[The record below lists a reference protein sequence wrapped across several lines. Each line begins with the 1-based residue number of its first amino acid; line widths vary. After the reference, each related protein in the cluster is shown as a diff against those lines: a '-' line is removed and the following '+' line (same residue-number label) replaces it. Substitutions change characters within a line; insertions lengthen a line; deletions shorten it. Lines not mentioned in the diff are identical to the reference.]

1 MNTKIN
7 EAINEILNQF
17 GDKYIINSQ
26 INKSKVLMDLENYDK
41 GLLEKFLSNEI
52 IKNNFSLSIEGN
64 TIIQINK
71 LKEVFEADEY
81 WQDSFTKYSKKIGLT
96 TNGRFLDEETDVVLD
111 FPYKDTVLKAS
122 MSREDTYK
130 NDLRPNEPF
139 LNEIIAKE
147 EIDVL
152 LDKKILINAKKYDS
166 KGSHEI
172 NEFVKDDNLII
183 KGNNLLALHMLRDKF
198 AGKIKLIYIDPPYN
212 TGNDS
217 FDYNDKFSVS
227 SWLVFMKNRLEI
239 AKDLLTE
246 DGLIFVHIDI
256 SRTNS
261 NNFVGTSMQPYLHVL
276 MDNIF
281 GRENYIATL
290 HWKKKKQPSYLSRV
304 AVIMESI
311 LVFSKNEKTIK
322 KLSIEN
328 STDKT
333 KRVDNASNPVS
344 ERIIKK
350 GIEFKGKEKDVII
363 PRGTYKNKSMEVI
376 YLDDLIIKNGI
387 TQNDIR
393 VKGQW
398 RTSQENI
405 SKFVEEKLLY
415 ITSSFTFRRYA
426 TEDEL
431 KNEKAITDL
440 LLDWGQNQDAT
451 NEIEE
456 LFGNKNFGTPKPEK
470 LLSNIIKSHTK
481 EGDIVLDFFMGS
493 GTTQAVAHKMNRQYI
508 GIEQMD
514 YINSV
519 AVPRLQKVIEGEQ
532 GGVSKEV
539 DWQGGGSFVY
549 VELMEKNR
557 GFLKA
562 IENSETQGELFKVFE
577 FMINESD
584 IDFKIDL
591 EKVKNTIH
599 ELTFLEQ
606 KKLLIKI
613 IDKNQLYYNYS
624 EINDGNVRDL
634 MSENDYEFNNHFY
647 EKRGED

>member
-41 GLLEKFLSNEI
+41 GLLEKLLSNEI

-111 FPYKDTVLKAS
+111 FPYKDTLLKAS
-122 MSREDTYK
+122 MSREDTDQD
-130 NDLRPNEPF
+130 DLRPNEPF

-152 LDKKILINAKKYDS
+152 LDQKILINAKKYDS
-166 KGSHEI
+166 NGFRDIDVFDGS
-172 NEFVKDDNLII
+172 DNLII
-183 KGNNLLALHMLRDKF
+183 KGNNLLALHTLKDKY
-198 AGKIKLIYIDPPYN
+198 AGKVELIYIDPPYN
-212 TGNDS
+212 TYNDS
-217 FDYNDKFSVS
+217 FNYNDKFNHST
-227 SWLVFMKNRLEI
+227 WLTFMKNRLEV
-239 AKDLLTE
+239 AYDLLSDTGSIWINLDLTE
-246 DGLIFVHIDI
+246 SH
-256 SRTNS
+256 
-261 NNFVGTSMQPYLHVL
+261 YLKVL
-276 MDNIF
+276 CDNIF
-281 GRENYIATL
+281 GRDKFYSEIIWVNNKQSKGYTDKISL
-290 HWKKKKQPSYLSRV
+290 HHN
-304 AVIMESI
+304 SI
-311 LVFSKNEKTIK
+311 LVYSKSEKFNVNLLNRTEEDNINYKNPDNDPNGPWRASDVRNSLWRPNLQYDIHTPSGKKINHPENGWRFSKETFEKELKVGKIKFNEDETRLIRK
-322 KLSIEN
+322 
-328 STDKT
+328 
-333 KRVDNASNPVS
+333 
-344 ERIIKK
+344 
-350 GIEFKGKEKDVII
+350 
-363 PRGTYKNKSMEVI
+363 I
-376 YLDDLIIKNGI
+376 YLKDQEGRVIESVWNTKEVGTTREANSEIKAMF
-387 TQNDIR
+387 ND
-393 VKGQW
+393 
-398 RTSQENI
+398 N
-405 SKFVEEKLLY
+405 
-415 ITSSFTFRRYA
+415 
-426 TEDEL
+426 
-431 KNEKAITDL
+431 
-440 LLDWGQNQDAT
+440 
-451 NEIEE
+451 
-456 LFGNKNFGTPKPEK
+456 LFATPKPEK
-470 LLSNIIKSHTK
+470 LLQRIIHVASK
-481 EGDIVLDFFMGS
+481 ENEVILDFFMGS

-539 DWQGGGSFVY
+539 NWQGGGSFIY

-562 IENSETQGELFKVFE
+562 IENSETQAELFKVFE
-577 FMINESD
+577 FMINEAD

-591 EKVKNTIH
+591 ENVKNTMH

-634 MSENDYEFNNHFY
+634 ISENDYEFNNHFY
-647 EKRGED
+647 EKCGEDL